1 MLSLMIHVCLN
12 VVIIVLLPNHMF
24 TICDRE
30 RRNLRNPK
38 HKLLTNLHIL
48 YDQHD
53 IPCIQCRALFF
64 EVKYNFNC
72 FNIFWLFCFNV
83 TAMYRR

>member
-1 MLSLMIHVCLN
+1 M
-12 VVIIVLLPNHMF
+12 IIVLLPNHMF

-53 IPCIQCRALFF
+53 IPCIQCCALFLRLNTILI
-64 EVKYNFNC
+64 VL
-72 FNIFWLFCFNV
+72 IFSGYFVLMLLQCIGDRPHN
-83 TAMYRR
+83 MQC